1 MLLIGSQAMQK
12 VITNIGREPK
22 DLDYICTE
30 TEWKYTS
37 QEHLLSANLIERNG
51 NKGHIHTGDGIHL
64 EFDIAQAGD
73 SNEMIMNLHGY
84 DVLGDSVAGLNTLLL
99 LKLSHRYRKNSPHF
113 LKTMYDIYLLRRAGA
128 VITPEMEPI
137 LKLREKETYTY
148 AHPKLNVTK
157 AQFFNGDDVPY
168 IYDHDSIHEV
178 VAFLDRPAYTYYMTD
193 GEQVKASMDK
203 FFEQEIHIK
212 LLGVL
217 EESMVLAAER
227 SQIPNNFE
235 LAPRLS
241 FNMALE
247 KVCTSI
253 TSGRFR
259 EFAWENYYL
268 VQKMYDE
275 LGGDN
280 WVEKVKQ
287 AIAEDKLRP
296 FEGDH

>member
-1 MLLIGSQAMQK
+1 MLLIGSHAMEQY
-12 VITNIGREPK
+12 IPNIGRQPK
-22 DLDYICTE
+22 DLDYIVTE
-30 TEWKYTS
+30 SEWKGFVDQHKLT
-37 QEHLLSANLIERNG
+37 ANVIERNG
-51 NKGHIHTGDGIHL
+51 NKGHIYTDKNIHM
-64 EFDIAQAGD
+64 EFDIAEPGD
-73 SNEMIMNLHGY
+73 SNSLLMEFCGKEFIAPL
-84 DVLGDSVAGLNTLLL
+84 DVLLL

-113 LKTMYDIYLLRRAGA
+113 QKTMFDIHQLRRAGA
-128 VITPEMEPI
+128 KITPELEPI

-157 AQFFNGDDVPY
+157 KEFFNGDDVPY

-203 FFEQEIHIK
+203 FFEQEKHVQ

-259 EFAWENYYL
+259 EFAWEHYYI
-268 VQKMYDE
+268 VQQMYDK
-275 LGGDN
+275 LGGDA
-280 WVEKVKQ
+280 WVEKVKE
-287 AIAEDKLRP
+287 AIANDKLRP

>member
-1 MLLIGSQAMQK
+1 MLLIGSHAMEQY
-12 VITNIGREPK
+12 IPEIGRQPK
-22 DLDYICTE
+22 DLDYIVTE
-30 TEWKYTS
+30 SEWKGFVEQHKFT
-37 QEHLLSANLIERNG
+37 ANVIERNG
-51 NKGHIHTGDGIHL
+51 NKGHIYTDKNIHM
-64 EFDIAQAGD
+64 EFDIAEPGD
-73 SNEMIMNLHGY
+73 SNSLLMEFCGKEFIAPL
-84 DVLGDSVAGLNTLLL
+84 DVLLL

-113 LKTMYDIYLLRRAGA
+113 QKTMFDIHQLRRAGA
-128 VITPEMEPI
+128 KITPELEPI

-157 AQFFNGDDVPY
+157 KEFFNGDDVPY

-203 FFEQEIHIK
+203 FFEQEKHVQ

-235 LAPRLS
+235 LSPRLS

-259 EFAWENYYL
+259 EFAWEHYYI
-268 VQKMYDE
+268 VQQMYDK
-275 LGGDN
+275 LGGDS
-280 WVEKVKQ
+280 WVEKVKE
-287 AIAEDKLRP
+287 AIANDKLRP